1 MNSQA
6 RAWISFLAG
15 ALRSLTA
22 PPAAPP
28 DPLRQNTA
36 AGGWRRE
43 GRRLLPIFRAHRPL
57 FLAGSLCLGAS
68 IAAGLLPPLLAR
80 DLVDEVLLGGRI
92 ERLALI
98 LLVLGLLF
106 GAEKLLRFG
115 EECFF
120 ALFER
125 RMLRDMEE
133 RLLRVLPRLPREL
146 LDSRR
151 SGYLARRVGEDI
163 EGLRPLLSGLPART
177 AGQALRLGAGAALLF
192 VLEWRIALAVLVLF
206 PALALL
212 LRRASRALHRLS
224 HRRLEDQAEAAGLI
238 QETIALADHLQSR
251 PAAANR
257 RGAILA
263 AFERQLEGAFLLSL
277 LSALTSLFIQS
288 VPALARALALAA
300 GALLI
305 HRGEWSVGGLLAFQG
320 YLGHCFGPA
329 QHLATVQLELE
340 RARAAL
346 ERLGALLDAAAGEPR
361 GSGLAPGRL
370 RGEIEFRGVSFAYG
384 EGPPVF
390 EGLSFRLAPGG
401 ALAVLGPS
409 GIGKTTLLAL
419 IRGSYAP
426 VSGEI
431 RFDGRPASDYD
442 PVVLRERIGFVPQE
456 PRFLAGSVLENLRL
470 DRPQAT
476 VEEAVRA
483 AREAGIHEE
492 LRSLPSGYETALGE
506 GGIGLSAGQRQ
517 RLALARALL
526 SDPDILVLDEPTA
539 FLDEAAEGQV
549 LAALARQKGRR
560 TLIVVTHRAAAARLC
575 EQRIVFGPP
584 PSAAGGGRGASAAG
598 PEAALPA

>member
-1 MNSQA
+1 MNTTH
-6 RAWISFLAG
+6 RAWVSLLAD
-15 ALRSLTA
+15 ALRLLAS
-22 PPAAPP
+22 PPAAPA
-28 DPLRQNTA
+28 DPLRRAAA
-36 AGGWRRE
+36 AGGWRKE
-43 GRRLLPIFRAHRPL
+43 VRRLLPVFRTHRPL
-57 FLAGSLCLGAS
+57 FLAGSLCLAAS
-68 IAAGLLPPLLAR
+68 IAAGLFPPLFAR

-92 ERLALI
+92 ERLAF
-98 LLVLGLLF
+98 LLVVLGLLF
-106 GAEKLLRFG
+106 AAEKLLRLC
-115 EECFF
+115 EECLF

-125 RMLRDMEE
+125 RMLRDLED
-133 RLLRVLPRLPREL
+133 RLLRVLPRLPQEL
-146 LDSRR
+146 LDRRR

-177 AGQALRLGAGAALLF
+177 AGQALRLAGGAAFLVF
-192 VLEWRIALAVLVLF
+192 LEWRVALAVLVFF

-238 QETIALADHLQSR
+238 QETIALADQLQS
-251 PAAANR
+251 PTAAENR
-257 RGAILA
+257 RGAILS

-277 LSALTSLFIQS
+277 LSALTTLAIQS
-288 VPALARALALAA
+288 VPALARALALTA
-300 GALLI
+300 GAFLI

-346 ERLGALLDAAAGEPR
+346 ERLGALLDAPAEPVA
-361 GSGLAPGRL
+361 SGRKPGRL
-370 RGEIEFRGVSFAYG
+370 LGEIEFRGVSFAYG
-384 EGPPVF
+384 PGPPVL

-419 IRGSYAP
+419 IRGRYAP
-426 VSGEI
+426 SSGGI
-431 RFDGRPASDYD
+431 FYDGRPAAAYD
-442 PVVLRERIGFVPQE
+442 PAVLRERIGFVPQE
-456 PRFLAGSVLENLRL
+456 PRLLAGSVLENLRL

-476 VEEAVRA
+476 LEEAMRA

-492 LRSLPSGYETALGE
+492 ILSLPSGYETSLGE
-506 GGIGLSAGQRQ
+506 GGVGLSAGQRQ

-539 FLDEAAEGQV
+539 FLDEAAEEIV

-575 EQRIVFGPP
+575 EEKLIFRPAP
-584 PSAAGGGRGASAAG
+584 AG
-598 PEAALPA
+598 PRGRAGTSASGREAALSG

>member
-1 MNSQA
+1 M
-6 RAWISFLAG
+6 
-15 ALRSLTA
+15 
-22 PPAAPP
+22 PP
-28 DPLRQNTA
+28 DPLRRTAA
-36 AGGWRRE
+36 AGGWLAE
-43 GRRLLPIFRAHRPL
+43 GRRLLPVFRAHRTL
-57 FLAGSLCLGAS
+57 FFAGSLCLGAS
-68 IAAGLLPPLLAR
+68 ILAGLLPPLVAR
-80 DLVDEVLLGGRI
+80 DLVDEVLLGGSI
-92 ERLALI
+92 EHLAFVLV
-98 LLVLGLLF
+98 VLGLLF
-106 GAEKLLRFG
+106 GAEKLLRVG
-115 EECFF
+115 EEFCF

-125 RMLRDMEE
+125 RMLSDLEE
-133 RLLRVLPRLPREL
+133 RLLQVLPRLPREL

-177 AGQALRLGAGAALLF
+177 AGQALRLAGGAAFLLF
-192 VLEWRIALAVLVLF
+192 LEWRIALAVLVLF
-206 PALALL
+206 PALAFL

-224 HRRLEDQAEAAGLI
+224 HRRLEAQAEAAGLI
-238 QETIALADHLQSR
+238 QETIALADHLQTR
-251 PAAANR
+251 PAAENR

-277 LSALTSLFIQS
+277 FSALTSLFIQA
-288 VPALARALALAA
+288 VPALARALAVVA

-305 HRGEWSVGGLLAFQG
+305 HRGEWSLGGLLAFQG

-346 ERLGALLDAAAGEPR
+346 ERLGALLDPAAGIPPEA
-361 GSGLAPGRL
+361 GLKPGRL
-370 RGEIEFRGVSFAYG
+370 QGEIEFRNVSFAYG

-390 EGLSFRLAPGG
+390 EDLSFRLAPGD

-419 IRGSYAP
+419 IRGRYAP
-426 VSGEI
+426 GSGEI

-442 PVVLRERIGFVPQE
+442 PLVLQERIGFVPQE
-456 PRFLAGSVLENLRL
+456 PRLLAGSVLENLRL

-492 LRSLPSGYETALGE
+492 LLALSSGYETLLGE

-517 RLALARALL
+517 RLSLARALL
-526 SDPDILVLDEPTA
+526 ADPDILVLDEPTA
-539 FLDEAAEGQV
+539 FLDEAAEEQV

-575 EQRIVFGPP
+575 EQKIVFGP
-584 PSAAGGGRGASAAG
+584 AGAGAGGGRCAAAAG
-598 PEAALPA
+598 PQAALPG